1 MSCGAS
7 VYSRPR
13 DAGADAVPSRMPLS
27 RSDRVVLAILLV
39 GGIVHGLVYVVAI
52 PPWDLFDE
60 QAHYGYAASI
70 RDERRIPRIDDLLPD
85 EIVESTAASDRWAS
99 FRLRRPPSLDARG
112 LGLEGRLYESYHGP
126 AYYAAV
132 ALWTLPTGHRA
143 HRGLYAGRL
152 LGPLLLAA
160 LGALAWGLA
169 REWFPRAGS
178 VVWGAAGVMAIAPPA
193 AAEAAGRVNND
204 LLVAVLTGAAVLVAW
219 RLLSDPGRGRALL
232 LGGLGA
238 AAVLTKGQG
247 ALVLALAAVVVV
259 VLRRRRALDVST
271 AVACL
276 APGLVAVAAWALVS
290 HQRYGE
296 WSPVEAFLGFV
307 VPFQR
312 LSTGTFA
319 EGLVLNS
326 WSSYWVAY
334 DGGTLRIVTGTVVA
348 AIAVLGLVPLLRV
361 GELRLAL
368 LLTGVLGTG
377 LVIGLWLGNARGLV
391 HPQGRVLLPV
401 LPPVAALV
409 AGGWHR
415 WLGRAGAAAAP
426 LAAAAMSAVFFVTWF
441 QPFFHPGAR

>member
-1 MSCGAS
+1 MGCGAS

-13 DAGADAVPSRMPLS
+13 DAGTDAVPSRMPLS
-27 RSDRVVLAILLV
+27 RSDRVVLATLLL

-70 RDERRIPRIDDLLPD
+70 RDERRIPRIDDPLPD

-99 FRLRRPPSLDARG
+99 FRLRRPPSLDTRG
-112 LGLEGRLYESYHGP
+112 LGLEGRLYESYNGP
-126 AYYAAV
+126 TYYAAV
-132 ALWTLPTGHRA
+132 ALWTLPAGHRA
-143 HRGLYAGRL
+143 RLGLYAGRL

-160 LGALAWGLA
+160 FGALAWGLA
-169 REWFPRAGS
+169 REWFPRAGT
-178 VVWGAAGVMAIAPPA
+178 VVWGAAGVLAIVPPA

-204 LLVAVLTGAAVLVAW
+204 LLVAVLVGAAVLVAS
-219 RLLSDPGRGRALL
+219 RLLSDPGLGRALL

-247 ALVLALAAVVVV
+247 GLVLVLAAVVVF
-259 VLRRRRALDVST
+259 VLGRRRALDVST

-276 APGLVAVAAWALVS
+276 APGLVALAAWAFVS
-290 HQRYGE
+290 HRRYGE
-296 WSPVEAFLGFV
+296 WSPVDAFLDLV
-307 VPFQR
+307 VPFQP

-334 DGGTLRIVTGTVVA
+334 DGGALRIVTGTVVA

-368 LLTGVLGTG
+368 LLTGVVGAG
-377 LVIGLWLGNARGLV
+377 LVATLWLGNARGLV
-391 HPQGRVLLPV
+391 HPQGRVLLPA
-401 LPPVAALV
+401 LAPVAALV

-415 WLGRAGAAAAP
+415 WLGRAGAVAP
-426 LAAAAMSAVFFVTWF
+426 LAVAAMSAVFFVTWF
-441 QPFFHPGAR
+441 QPFFHSGAR